1 MNEPSSPVFCPLQ
14 TLCKFSLTRLCKTD
28 ANQDDAGGKE
38 LRDRVIAGRYVPGCG
53 KSKSAGRFASQS
65 AASGADAAGRR
76 IDQTAPSS
84 LWRFI
89 AKLADYAFR
98 PRSLSYGGRG
108 RLIRLS
114 GYELA
119 RASLPPRVEYGW
131 ITSYP
136 LCRSLGAHAGY
147 LFQFEKAI
155 MTEITKIPP
164 TLIVLSGLPG
174 SGKTVLAESLS
185 RALSVP
191 VFSIDPIEAAMWRAG
206 LDKTETGVAAYEVT
220 RALAD
225 EHLRLRHSVIVDA
238 VNPAEAPRAAWR
250 NLAAKHRVS
259 LKIIE
264 CVCSDETMHRQRIEG
279 RVRSIAGTHE
289 LTWAR
294 LLQRRAEYEAW
305 TDPRLVLDTSRTS
318 PAQLLTQALNYAR

>member
-1 MNEPSSPVFCPLQ
+1 LP
-14 TLCKFSLTRLCKTD
+14 
-28 ANQDDAGGKE
+28 
-38 LRDRVIAGRYVPGCG
+38 
-53 KSKSAGRFASQS
+53 
-65 AASGADAAGRR
+65 
-76 IDQTAPSS
+76 
-84 LWRFI
+84 
-89 AKLADYAFR
+89 
-98 PRSLSYGGRG
+98 
-108 RLIRLS
+108 
-114 GYELA
+114 LA
-119 RASLPPRVEYGW
+119 RPCSAVENGW
-131 ITSYP
+131 KASYP
-136 LCRSLGAHAGY
+136 LCTALRSCGLPAPV
-147 LFQFEKAI
+147 FENV
-155 MTEITKIPP
+155 MTEITKISP

-174 SGKTVLAESLS
+174 SGKSVLAESLS

-191 VFSIDPIEAAMWRAG
+191 IFSIDPIEAAMWRAG
-206 LDKTETGVAAYEVT
+206 LAKTETGDAAYEVA

-238 VNPAEAPRAAWR
+238 VNPAEGPRAAWR

-289 LTWAR
+289 LNWAS

-318 PAQLLTQALNYAR
+318 PAQLHAQALNYARA